1 MANEKPKFDEIATT
15 ARGRDITQP
24 WIGPL
29 MQTQDLLLSSRG
41 GDLRIYEEVLR
52 DDQVKS
58 TFGQRRSAVISA
70 EWSVTP
76 GGDSPRDKEAA
87 DFLSK
92 QLEKIGWD
100 NVTDK
105 MLYGVFFGYSAAEVL
120 WGREGNRIVIDAIK
134 VRNPRRFAFG
144 PEGDLRLLTLKSP
157 LGEVLPERKFWTFS
171 TGGFHDDNPYGLGLG
186 HYLYWPVFFKRNG
199 IKFWA
204 VFLEK
209 FGAPTAKGTYP
220 ASASKEEKQKLL
232 EALSA
237 IQTDGAIAIPEGM
250 AIELIEAARRGG
262 GDYNVFCDR
271 MDSAISKVVLSQT
284 MTTDNGSSLSQA
296 RVHADVRDDVVKAD
310 ADLVCGSFNEN
321 VAKWITEWNFPGA
334 VPPKVWRRVEAEPD
348 MKMLA
353 ETDEKLFRVGYRRS
367 LESVIEIYGEG
378 FEPIEANPPAQIR
391 ATPLVRGASGSATF
405 AEPTDPIAA
414 ERQKNTHD
422 QMAMIN
428 AAETLAGDYEKLVGD
443 RVNGL
448 FAMLDETGDLNLF
461 RERLAELLKT
471 SPPTALVTALT
482 NAGINAGLL
491 GMTNGQR

>member
-1 MANEKPKFDEIATT
+1 MAIEKPNLDEIATT

-70 EWSVTP
+70 EWTVTP
-76 GGDSPRDKEAA
+76 GGDSARDKEAA
-87 DFLSK
+87 DFLHG

-105 MLYGVFFGYSAAEVL
+105 MLYGVFFGYSAAEIL

-144 PEGDLRLLTLKSP
+144 PEGDLRLLTLSSP
-157 LGEVLPERKFWTFS
+157 LGEVLPPRKFWTFS

-186 HYLYWPVFFKRNG
+186 YYLYWPVWFKRNG

-220 ASASKEEKQKLL
+220 SGASEAEKRKLL

-237 IQTDGAIAIPEGM
+237 IQTDGAIAVPEGM
-250 AIELIEAARRGG
+250 AVELIEAARRGG

-310 ADLVCGSFNEN
+310 ADLVCGSFNESA
-321 VAKWITEWNFPGA
+321 AKWITEWNFPGA
-334 VPPKVWRRVEAEPD
+334 VPPKVWRRVETEPD
-348 MKMLA
+348 MKTLA
-353 ETDEKLFRVGYRRS
+353 ETDEKLFLMGWSRTP
-367 LESVIEIYGEG
+367 ESVIEIYGEG
-378 FEPIEANPPAQIR
+378 FEPVKAPQPA
-391 ATPLVRGASGSATF
+391 GASGSATF
-405 AEPTDPIAA
+405 AEPSDPIGVA
-414 ERQKNTHD
+414 RQKNTQD

-443 RVNGL
+443 GVNGL
-448 FAMLDETGDLNLF
+448 LALLDETGDLNLF
-461 RERLAELLKT
+461 RDRLAELLKT
-471 SPPTALVTALT
+471 SPSPSLVTAIT
-482 NAGINAGLL
+482 NAGFNSSLL